1 MATTP
6 AEEPAVAAGPR
17 QLVTNQGKGFPLP
30 ADEHCRA
37 ASSEPTQQ
45 QAWDLGNWR
54 LITLQYCI
62 GLKTRSSSRRQL

>member
-45 QAWDLGNWR
+45 QAWDLGR
-54 LITLQYCI
+54 
-62 GLKTRSSSRRQL
+62 GGAVPATRVGFHVSSRVLS